1 MDFLQIILKTAFGEY
16 FFPFLRSET
25 LNRYDLSRNK
35 SHRWP
40 RSNEKTINFDRKRVR
55 NLNFVRRNIFS
66 VSPFLPVT
74 KINGVNKVIGTFF
87 LVPRQPILSGFPPF
101 FLLPNFFPEKK
112 WHPNFFSDALF
123 PERHDRCTLL
133 STGKH

>member
-87 LVPRQPILSGFPPF
+87 FGAAPSDLVRFPSFFSSSEFLSGIFGCR
-101 FLLPNFFPEKK
+101 EKK
-112 WHPNFFSDALF
+112 MTPELFFRR
-123 PERHDRCTLL
+123 PL
-133 STGKH
+133 SRTP